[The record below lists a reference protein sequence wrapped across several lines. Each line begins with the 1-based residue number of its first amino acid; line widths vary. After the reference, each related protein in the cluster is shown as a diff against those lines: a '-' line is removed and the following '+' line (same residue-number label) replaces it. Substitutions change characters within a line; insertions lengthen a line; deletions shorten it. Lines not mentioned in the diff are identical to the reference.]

1 MGATTLALTMGG
13 LSALS
18 SLSQTRQRNIQA
30 RSQQAQMEASA
41 QAARNQAGIIAEKG
55 RIEAENLDRQR
66 SALRRSYADLQGG
79 NIAALGAMNRDLSTG
94 SSAALLQGNA
104 NRFAADVGANLYQ
117 KSVSAWETRQNIR
130 AQEANA
136 RNFENAADWYGSTV
150 SNLGQSLLAAGLSGL
165 ASGISAYSSAGGF
178 GGGTQ
183 AATPKYWDRALQGWS
198 KTPVRH

>member
-1 MGATTLALTMGG
+1 MGAATFALTMGG

-30 RSQQAQMEASA
+30 RSQQAQMEANA
-41 QAARNQAGIIAEKG
+41 QAARNQARITAEKG

-66 SALRRSYADLQGG
+66 SALRRSYADLQSD

-94 SSAALLQGNA
+94 SSAALLRGNA
-104 NRFAADVGANLYQ
+104 DRFAADVGLNLHQ
-117 KSVSAWETRQNIR
+117 KDVSAWETRQNIR

-165 ASGISAYSSAGGF
+165 ASGVSAYRSAGGF
-178 GGGTQ
+178 GG
-183 AATPKYWDRALQGWS
+183 ASSPAPKYWDRALQGWS
-198 KTPVRH
+198 KTRVRH